1 MKTQILSIALL
12 LSVACAS
19 GQPRHNPHGAPPPPP
34 EAHHQDR
41 HGHHRPHRETPP
53 PPPPPRRDRHHDRDH
68 HPHGRRVDILCVRD
82 WQQLWNGCHVRVNQF
97 GVSILD
103 RRDRRIIRGDEIILL
118 ASGDYKVRSGG
129 FWRIYNERG
138 DRLVNVWGDSIELM
152 RDGLYCCIRA
162 GISHYYDLNGNE
174 RHFRSF

>member
-1 MKTQILSIALL
+1 MKTQILGIALL

-34 EAHHQDR
+34 EAHHMDR
-41 HGHHRPHRETPP
+41 HAHRRPHRETP

-68 HPHGRRVDILCVRD
+68 HRHGKRADILCVRD

-129 FWRIYNERG
+129 FWRIYNKRG
-138 DRLVNVWGDSIELM
+138 DRLGNVWGDSVELLIG
-152 RDGLYCCIRA
+152 DGLFCCIRA
-162 GISHYYDLNGNE
+162 GITHYYDLNGNE
-174 RHFRSF
+174 RYYRSF